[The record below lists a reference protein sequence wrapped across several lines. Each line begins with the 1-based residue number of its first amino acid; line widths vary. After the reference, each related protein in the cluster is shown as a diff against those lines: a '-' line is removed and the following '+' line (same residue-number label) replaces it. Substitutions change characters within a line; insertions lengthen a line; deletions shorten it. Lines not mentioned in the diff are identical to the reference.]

1 MNLSNTIGISASGM
15 GAQAQRLRIVAENLA
30 NQDTTGSTPGA
41 DPYRRKTITFAEHV
55 DNDTDRTTV
64 DVQEIGRD
72 MSDFQTKYDPSHPA
86 ANAQGY
92 VKISN
97 VDSMVEMMDM
107 REAERSYEANLNTMQ
122 STRTMLSRTLDLLK

>member
-15 GAQAQRLRIVAENLA
+15 DAQAQRLRIVAENLA

-55 DNDTDRTTV
+55 DNDTDHSTV